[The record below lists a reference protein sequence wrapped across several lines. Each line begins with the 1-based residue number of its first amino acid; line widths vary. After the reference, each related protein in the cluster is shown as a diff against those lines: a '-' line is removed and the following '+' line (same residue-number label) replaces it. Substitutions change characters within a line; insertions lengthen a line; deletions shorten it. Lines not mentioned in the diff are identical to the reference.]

1 MADLAILNQRER
13 EMIIMPKLTL
23 KMLRAGTEMTQAEV
37 AEKLEISPATW
48 SKWENG
54 KSFPN
59 VVEIKKLKNCLIS
72 VIPILNFY
80 QTTRFNRVRQE
91 EDKDERTNQSN
102 SAK

>member
-37 AEKLEISPATW
+37 AEKLAISPATW

-59 VVEIKKLKNCLIS
+59 VVEIKKIEKL
-72 VIPILNFY
+72 
-80 QTTRFNRVRQE
+80 FNIGYSDIKFLSSDTV
-91 EDKDERTNQSN
+91 
-102 SAK
+102 

>member
-59 VVEIKKLKNCLIS
+59 VVEIKKIEKL
-72 VIPILNFY
+72 
-80 QTTRFNRVRQE
+80 FNIGYS
-91 EDKDERTNQSN
+91 DIKFLSN
-102 SAK
+102 NTV

>member
-59 VVEIKKLKNCLIS
+59 VVEIKKIEKL
-72 VIPILNFY
+72 
-80 QTTRFNRVRQE
+80 FNIGYS
-91 EDKDERTNQSN
+91 DIKFLSSN
-102 SAK
+102 TV

>member
-59 VVEIKKLKNCLIS
+59 VVEIKKIEKM
-72 VIPILNFY
+72 
-80 QTTRFNRVRQE
+80 FNIGYS
-91 EDKDERTNQSN
+91 DIKFLSN
-102 SAK
+102 DTV

>member
-1 MADLAILNQRER
+1 
-13 EMIIMPKLTL
+13 MIIMPKLTL

-59 VVEIKKLKNCLIS
+59 VVEIKKIEKL
-72 VIPILNFY
+72 
-80 QTTRFNRVRQE
+80 FNIGYS
-91 EDKDERTNQSN
+91 DIKFLSN
-102 SAK
+102 NTV

>member
-1 MADLAILNQRER
+1 
-13 EMIIMPKLTL
+13 MPKLTL

-59 VVEIKKLKNCLIS
+59 VVEIKKIEKL
-72 VIPILNFY
+72 
-80 QTTRFNRVRQE
+80 FNIGYS
-91 EDKDERTNQSN
+91 DIKFLSN
-102 SAK
+102 NTV